1 MKKLLG
7 AIIFSL
13 MISATAFAG
22 EINYNGEKIGETAEY
37 NGSVMVPFRT
47 AAEFIYGKDTTDK
60 NLVWNDKEKS
70 VSFMRSVYLK
80 ADEDKINVGRKY
92 SIKDP
97 VKIVDN
103 RLMVPL
109 ETLSLMLG
117 REVTADRGGNINL
130 GKTEFKVNS
139 NQRFFAFESFKA
151 DEEGIKNA
159 AKEYLDTDFTG
170 FKFSKTDLMGFD
182 VYEKGNE
189 KIKVKSEKGYIKYMD
204 LERPMQKIND
214 GKYTTYIDFN
224 GLFKYYVKLKNI
236 YSTDDEF
243 LPEVWEEYVFP
254 EERILSTG
262 EYDGYV
268 SLFGKNGEVYIGFDR
283 DDSGCFRNYKKG
295 YTEKCQIKKSVHT
308 ENESSAHEKFIS
320 RNKGFYL
327 EKGSYNLNA
336 EYSFD
341 FAWLKNTNTGRFNYL
356 FEKSITVE

>member
-37 NGSVMVPFRT
+37 NGLVMVPFRT

-80 ADEDKINVGRKY
+80 VDESNINIGRKY
-92 SIKDP
+92 SIKNP

-117 REVTADRGGNINL
+117 RKVQADSDGNINL

-139 NQRFFAFESFKA
+139 NPRFFAFECFKA

-170 FKFSKTDLMGFD
+170 FKFSAKDENGFD
-182 VYEKGNE
+182 IYEKGNE

-214 GKYTTYIDFN
+214 GEYTTYIDFN

-236 YSTDDEF
+236 YSAADEF

-254 EERILSTG
+254 EERIISTG
-262 EYDGYV
+262 ESDGYV

-283 DDSGCFRNYKKG
+283 DDSGRFKEYKNG
-295 YTEKCQIKKSVHT
+295 YREKCRIEKYIYS
-308 ENESSAHEKFIS
+308 ENESLAHKKFIS
-320 RNKGFYL
+320 NKGYCL
-327 EKGSYNLNA
+327 EKGKYKFNA
-336 EYSFD
+336 DYSFN
-341 FAWLKNTNTGRFNYL
+341 FAWLKNTDTGSFNYL
-356 FEKSITVE
+356 FEKNIEVN